1 MCFAHIASATS
12 SAYLMIR
19 IAPHVCFAHIA
30 FATSSAYLI
39 IRIAPHVCFAHIALR
54 NFFCIF
60 DNTNCSVCVLCT
72 HCFRNSANTRNPL
85 ICFANRYFLVF
96 RRILRSSVFS
106 CKHENRL
113 TLVSCIITSLSRL
126 RYSQRTSHTRA
137 LRLLRVRLCGASR
150 FHEALI
156 HP

>member
-1 MCFAHIASATS
+1 MQSTHCF
-12 SAYLMIR
+12 
-19 IAPHVCFAHIA
+19 
-30 FATSSAYLI
+30 
-39 IRIAPHVCFAHIALR
+39 R

-60 DNTNCSVCVLCT
+60 DNTNCSACVLCTHCFRNFFCIFDNTNCSACVLCTHCFRNFFCIFDNTNCSACVLCT
-72 HCFRNSANTRNPL
+72 HCFRNSVNTRNPL